1 MKNKTSFFFLLCGF
15 MMILSHGVMAACSS
29 PSGSASQTRYASNK
43 MYYCNNTVWVEMG
56 GGGGGGTSSCSSQTV
71 NFPWINHVYYCG
83 NHVNTRGETS
93 NIACSGPHKS
103 ICTGSNT
110 GNAQAKCIDGT
121 YVISRVGQR
130 NTGDTSGGSRSCSS
144 CFAAGS
150 TVLMADGMHK
160 AIEDIKVGELLMG
173 SDGKPTR
180 VAEYDRPIMEH
191 RDGDPQRLISIN
203 DKGYLMTNNHPV
215 LTTDGWKALWVG
227 GAESEAYDLLKKG

>member
-1 MKNKTSFFFLLCGF
+1 